1 MKVYGRLI
9 AALLVA
15 GGLAGCGV
23 AVDQRTLA
31 PLSPRV
37 ASRCAAPE
45 PDPET
50 EPRNRRAADGITV
63 GSVTDEGGPETDVG
77 GETEI
82 ASPSPSAAKS
92 IDELVAALPETA
104 PARPPLSCRRRLR
117 DGARRGSAAV
127 PSDPDSEPAAADDGS
142 AVDVVGDIIWNL
154 EDPQ

>member
-31 PLSPRV
+31 PVVAAPSP
-37 ASRCAAPE
+37 AAAPAPE

-50 EPRNRRAADGITV
+50 EPVTAVPQTASLS
-63 GSVTDEGGPETDVG
+63 GSVTDEGGPETDIG

-82 ASPSPSAAKS
+82 ASLSPSAAKS

-104 PARPPLSCRRRLR
+104 PAAPAVVVPPPPETQ
-117 DGARRGSAAV
+117 GSEEVPPPV
-127 PSDPDSEPAAADDGS
+127 PSDPDSEPAAADDG
-142 AVDVVGDIIWNL
+142 
-154 EDPQ
+154 